1 MISDRIDRI
10 DVEDLIKD
18 FRVVDIEAFSSYL
31 KEIWRVKNFITIGFS
46 SKKR

>member
-1 MISDRIDRI
+1 MISDRIDKI

-31 KEIWRVKNFITIGFS
+31 KEIWRVKNFITLGS
-46 SKKR
+46 GSEK